1 MKGCCLILLCG
12 ATAVLGGCTLAP
24 TYRQPA
30 MPVADRWPA
39 HAASEAALG
48 PGWAPLAADLDW
60 REFYA
65 DKRLRQIIGMALTN
79 NCDVRLAALTAE
91 RARALYGIQR
101 AELLPTV
108 NATGSGSKQGVPA
121 DLSSSGERSISE
133 RYDVSLGVAAWE
145 VDFFGLIRSL
155 KERALEQYLATEQA
169 RRGAQVTL
177 VSSVALAY
185 LALAADQE
193 QLQWSETTLAAQQDS
208 YAMIKKSYDLGL
220 APETDLYRAQT
231 QVETARGDIYRFQ
244 QAVAQ
249 DRNALDLLAG
259 AKVPEKL
266 LPRRWADVAVPLE
279 IRAGIPS
286 EVLLRRPDVLQAE
299 HALKAAQADLGA
311 ARAAFFPRITL
322 TGSLGTASKSL
333 SGLFDA
339 GSDTWSFAPQ
349 IVMPIFNSRTWS
361 AHKAAKVQGEIA
373 LVQYQKAI
381 QTAFREVADALA
393 VRGNVNQ
400 QVAAQESL
408 VRAVS
413 QTYRL
418 ARIRYARGIDSY
430 LEVLDAQRSV
440 YAAQQKLVVLRL
452 AQVANQARLYTVLG
466 GGVDE
471 TPPAGKKTS
480 P

>member
-1 MKGCCLILLCG
+1 MR
-12 ATAVLGGCTLAP
+12 P
-24 TYRQPA
+24 
-30 MPVADRWPA
+30 
-39 HAASEAALG
+39 
-48 PGWAPLAADLDW
+48 WARARPPLAADLDW

-65 DKRLRQIIGMALTN
+65 DQRLRQIIGMALTN

-108 NATGSGSKQGVPA
+108 DATGSGSKQGVPA
-121 DLSSSGERSISE
+121 DLSSSGEHSISE
-133 RYDVSLGVAAWE
+133 RYDVNLGVAAWE

-193 QLQWSETTLAAQQDS
+193 QLHLSETTFAAQQDS
-208 YAMIKKSYDLGL
+208 YAMVKKSYDLGL

-249 DRNALDLLAG
+249 DRNALNLLAG
-259 AKVPEKL
+259 TAVPDRL
-266 LPRRWADVAVPLE
+266 LPRQWADVAVPLA

-299 HALKAAQADLGA
+299 HGLKAAQADLGA

-349 IVMPIFNSRTWS
+349 IVMPIFNARTWS
-361 AHKAAKVQGEIA
+361 AHRAAKVQGEIA

-408 VRAVS
+408 VQAVS
-413 QTYRL
+413 ETYRL

-430 LEVLDAQRSV
+430 LEVLDAQRTV

-466 GGVDE
+466 GGVDG
-471 TPPAGKKTS
+471 TPPAGKQAS